1 VEGCLATSIKELPE
15 ELVIIPDGVEADL
28 RDGFLTLKGPL
39 GEVRRDLNKI
49 RVESYLESRQVK
61 IRPFSSRKKHV
72 AIMNTTRSIINNMI
86 TGVTKGFTYKMK
98 VAFAHFPIT
107 VKVKGDEVHVE
118 NFYGERAPRVAK
130 IVGNCKIE
138 VEEDDVIVKGVSID
152 DVGQTAAN
160 IEQAT
165 TVKRKDQR
173 VFLDGVYI
181 YEKRRGEY

>member
-1 VEGCLATSIKELPE
+1 LATSIKELPE

-98 VAFAHFPIT
+98 VA
-107 VKVKGDEVHVE
+107 
-118 NFYGERAPRVAK
+118 
-130 IVGNCKIE
+130 
-138 VEEDDVIVKGVSID
+138 
-152 DVGQTAAN
+152 
-160 IEQAT
+160 
-165 TVKRKDQR
+165 
-173 VFLDGVYI
+173 
-181 YEKRRGEY
+181 